1 MKFPKKYFYNTSNH
15 IVMKKNL
22 KVSKA
27 SNIVCMSNC
36 PKAFEWQCGI
46 AYRTY

>member
-1 MKFPKKYFYNTSNH
+1 MDLPKKQSYTL
-15 IVMKKNL
+15 ILKAMKVDL

-36 PKAFEWQCGI
+36 PKAFESSCGI
-46 AYRTY
+46 AYRSW